1 MLIQIFFSYMV
12 AKIKTFTF
20 LGINV
25 INVNVEVKLASGIVA
40 FNIVGLPDKAVNES
54 RERIRASINSIGL
67 SFPAKRLT
75 VNLSPASINKE
86 GSYLD
91 LPIALGLLAEMG
103 IVTQDNLDKYAV
115 MGELSLDGTINPVNG
130 VLPAA
135 ISAAENALGIICPK
149 HCAWEALWADENID
163 IVAADNLLTLVNVLN
178 GRCKVDRPILNKTIK
193 NTNYLDLKDIYGQRQ
208 GKRAMEIAA
217 AGGHNLL
224 MIGPP
229 GSGKSMLA
237 QRIMGILPDLTNREI
252 LEINIINSV
261 AGKLINGELISK
273 RPFLDPHHSCS
284 MPAMVGGGSRP
295 KPGQIS
301 LAHNGILFLDE
312 LPEFSKQV
320 LDSLRQPLET
330 GKISIARA
338 YQDITYPA
346 RFQLIAAMNPC
357 RCGYFM
363 DTAKQCRRVPNCAR
377 EYQDK
382 ISGPILD
389 RFDLFVDM
397 PKVNIFHEK
406 NKNAMDRNENSA
418 YYKTRVEKARNMQ
431 EIRYKDIKN
440 KLNAYA
446 TNEEINKFMMLD
458 SVSEKLLETA
468 NKMYN
473 FSVRTYNKL
482 IKISR
487 TIADLNGR
495 ENIEENHIAEALMF
509 KQAEFL
515 SNK

>member
-1 MLIQIFFSYMV
+1 MV
-12 AKIKTFTF
+12 AKVKTFTF

-25 INVNVEVKLASGIVA
+25 VNISVEVKLISGVVA

-54 RERIRASINSIGL
+54 RERIRASMGSIGL

-75 VNLSPASINKE
+75 VNLSPASLNKE

-91 LPIALGLLAEMG
+91 LPIALGLLVEMG
-103 IVTQDNLDKYAV
+103 IIAQNNLDKYVV
-115 MGELSLDGTINPVNG
+115 MGELSLDGTINAVNG

-135 ISAAENALGIICPK
+135 ISALENDLGIICPK
-149 HCAWEALWADENID
+149 YCAREALWASETID

-178 GRCKVDRPILNKTIK
+178 GRCKIDRPILNRTIK
-193 NTNYLDLKDIYGQRQ
+193 NTNYLDLGDIYGQRQ
-208 GKRAMEIAA
+208 GKRALEIAA

-237 QRIMGILPDLTNREI
+237 QRIMGILPDLTSREI
-252 LEINIINSV
+252 LEINIINSI
-261 AGKLINGELISK
+261 AGKLINGELISD

-301 LAHNGILFLDE
+301 LAHSGVLFLDE

-357 RCGYFM
+357 RCGHFL
-363 DTAKQCRRVPNCAR
+363 DTVKQCKKVPNCAR
-377 EYQDK
+377 DYQDK

-406 NKNAMDRNENSA
+406 HTNTVAKNENSSNYRA
-418 YYKTRVEKARNMQ
+418 RVEKARNMQ
-431 EIRYKDIKN
+431 EIRYSDVKN

-446 TNEEINKFMMLD
+446 TNEEINKYMKLD
-458 SVSEKLLETA
+458 CASEKLLEVA

-482 IKISR
+482 IKVSR
-487 TIADLNGR
+487 TIADLAGR

-509 KQAEFL
+509 KQTEFL
-515 SNK
+515 SNR